1 MNFLAHILL
10 SGNNKEIQIGN
21 FIGDIVKG
29 NKYNNYPKQIKK
41 GILLHRKID
50 YYTDNNKIV
59 KQSIARLKPKYGRYS
74 AVVTDIFYDYFL
86 IKNWDKYSNVSLD
99 TFIKQ
104 FHINVLQHYL
114 IIPAKAK
121 KISISIIANRWFHR
135 YKTKD
140 GIKEVLD
147 KMAKYRNIPDESSFA
162 ISVLSEYENEF
173 NNEFND
179 FFKEITMFLDC
190 ASIVENTK

>member
-29 NKYNNYPKQIKK
+29 NKYNNYPSKIKE

-50 YYTDNNKIV
+50 DYTDNHKLV
-59 KQSIARLKPKYGRYS
+59 KQSTERLKPKYARYS

-86 IKNWDKYSNVSLD
+86 IKNWEKYSDISLD
-99 TFIKQ
+99 VFIKQ
-104 FHINVLQHYL
+104 FHINVLHHYL
-114 IIPAKAK
+114 VIPAKAR
-121 KISISIIANRWFHR
+121 IIVVSIIANRWFHR
-135 YKTKD
+135 YKTKE
-140 GIKEVLD
+140 GIKEALD
-147 KMAKYRNIPDESSFA
+147 KMAKYRNIPDESDFA

-173 NNEFND
+173 NDEFNA
-179 FFKEITMFLDC
+179 FFKEINLFLDNKL
-190 ASIVENTK
+190 SHFK